1 MASAS
6 ILAGAAARGNARS
19 NPISV
24 FSAATQTQ
32 GSSTSTKRAHR
43 SREVIHS
50 GRKVHVPSGSR
61 HRKAR

>member
-6 ILAGAAARGNARS
+6 ILADAAARGNARS

-24 FSAATQTQ
+24 SSAATQTQ
-32 GSSTSTKRAHR
+32 GSSTSTKRAHC

-50 GRKVHVPSGSR
+50 RRKVHVPSGSR